1 MTDENITTDTLESN
15 PFHSTQDDD
24 MASLTQTDDLL
35 DHMDSTHDDL
45 ESLEQEI
52 ENELAGI
59 FTDTIEDIDDTKQSN
74 ENNAS
79 IDSNNEVNIS
89 DSESNIETD
98 FLSSDSSSDTQSD
111 ILAENLDATEDS
123 NTQDSKDEATNNQ
136 TLSYINT
143 NIAKSRVF
151 KTDPELSKICGKSL
165 KS

>member
-1 MTDENITTDTLESN
+1 M
-15 PFHSTQDDD
+15 
-24 MASLTQTDDLL
+24 
-35 DHMDSTHDDL
+35 
-45 ESLEQEI
+45 
-52 ENELAGI
+52 AGI
-59 FTDTIEDIDDTKQSN
+59 FTDTIEDIDDTRQSN

-89 DSESNIETD
+89 DGENNIETD
-98 FLSSDSSSDTQSD
+98 FLSHDSSSD